1 MGGLDSLV
9 ELGQGEWC
17 CVDCKQP
24 GSYFYI
30 SNMSNAGAYLH
41 MSNAGAYLHNL
52 GASLTCYNV
61 EARC

>member
-1 MGGLDSLV
+1 MVWILGNLMGGLDSLV

-17 CVDCKQP
+17 CVDSKQP

-30 SNMSNAGAYLH
+30 SNMSD
-41 MSNAGAYLHNL
+41 AGAYLHNL

-61 EARC
+61 GARC